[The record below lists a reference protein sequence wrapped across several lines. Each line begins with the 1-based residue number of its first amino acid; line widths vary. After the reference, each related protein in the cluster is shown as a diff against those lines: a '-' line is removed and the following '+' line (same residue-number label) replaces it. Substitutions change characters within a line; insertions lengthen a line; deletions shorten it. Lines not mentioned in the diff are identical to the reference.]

1 MWGLASDPGKTGA
14 DGARM
19 GGERG
24 VGLEREGRALAA
36 APPAGPVG
44 VRGYQPRLWSKW
56 SSGTGSGLHESVGGP
71 WLPLNRLLWLGDT
84 SPDLPW
90 VFAT

>member
-24 VGLEREGRALAA
+24 VRLEREGRALAD

-44 VRGYQPRLWSKW
+44 VRGYHPRFQA
-56 SSGTGSGLHESVGGP
+56 
-71 WLPLNRLLWLGDT
+71 LLERYASD
-84 SPDLPW
+84 
-90 VFAT
+90 VERE